1 MFFPYF
7 GQFIPQQGSMMKKTR
22 TTEPG
27 MKKKRH
33 IFSPEEDE
41 KLKKLVALK
50 GCLKWEEIAKEMD
63 GLNAR
68 QCRDRYTNF
77 LDPKIISKPWT
88 KEEEQRLL
96 HLVKVMGNCW
106 VQISKRFKGRTDIQ
120 IKNKYNSLIQKLEL
134 KSNKYSMNFD
144 NNPYNYMKYQMFQ
157 QPQQQQPIYQSPP
170 CSEPENTES
179 NVPSVDFVRS
189 NPVFKEEESIFGL
202 DFEEAF
208 KLFA

>member
-106 VQISKRFKGRTDIQ
+106 VQISKRFKGRTDTQ
-120 IKNKYNSLIQKLEL
+120 IKNRWNYL
-134 KSNKYSMNFD
+134 KKKFNLNDVFRRSSSKTSESEHDTYPKD
-144 NNPYNYMKYQMFQ
+144 K
-157 QPQQQQPIYQSPP
+157 QQQIEDQQIF
-170 CSEPENTES
+170 EPFQNIFDESFES
-179 NVPSVDFVRS
+179 NDFS
-189 NPVFKEEESIFGL
+189 FIF
-202 DFEEAF
+202 
-208 KLFA
+208 